1 MKRENISD
9 ALDMLDEELLSSVM
23 TMRDKKKTRSISIS
37 KLAGIILAAVFVL
50 SATVLTA
57 VANYTFTIDP
67 KDAKDLLEEAYY
79 YARYETDDLDE
90 RALFTYCWDEYRYD
104 ESIEGKLSG
113 LRRVYNIKFKVA
125 GYAYDI
131 DVDMSGIVTK
141 CNKAVDPDWENH
153 FDDYEGYERERI
165 NTLIMHGDMEPEVTV
180 GEIKTDAACDIFMDY
195 FNLDY
200 HNYYIEP
207 GAGSIWY
214 VPGNGMVCDY
224 STDPMTINLGYK
236 HGGYIYRCRI
246 NSVTGEVIDSS
257 ITELPDEELEK
268 KSYKHQHKHEE
279 NEYIGRYRAG
289 LIALETLGL
298 SNDYWPHI
306 LINFASKQ
314 ATRDIYD
321 ADAKIVVKIPD
332 NVDCYYRLSVRD
344 RPNND
349 WTQGAEITYTVVYI
363 DGLTGEVFAVVEN
376 AGKGTQHTIVPVSA
390 EAPKGMISE
399 ADAQLIVFEDAGIEA
414 KKELGG
420 FEIELVD
427 GKYEIYVLYRRHSFE
442 WEYDYTIDAASGEIL
457 SKKRR

>member
-23 TMRDKKKTRSISIS
+23 TMREQKETRNISIS

-57 VANYTFTIDP
+57 MANYTFTIDP
-67 KDAKDLLEEAYY
+67 KDTKDLLEEAYY

-141 CNKAVDPDWENH
+141 CNKTVDSDWENR

-180 GEIKTDAACDIFMDY
+180 GEIKADTAYDIFMDY
-195 FNLDY
+195 FNLDE
-200 HNYYIEP
+200 HNYYLDS
-207 GAGSIWY
+207 GDLSIYY
-214 VPGNGMVCDY
+214 VPGKETVCDY
-224 STDPMTINLGYK
+224 STDPMTINLGYE

-246 NSVTGEVIDSS
+246 NSVTGEVTDVSVTPI
-257 ITELPDEELEK
+257 EENEFPVG
-268 KSYKHQHKHEE
+268 KHLHKHEE
-279 NEYIGRYRAG
+279 SEYIGRYRAG

-298 SNDYWPHI
+298 SNDYWPRI
-306 LINFASKQ
+306 SINFASKQ
-314 ATRDIYD
+314 ATMDIYD
-321 ADAKIVVKIPD
+321 AGAKTAGKIPD

-376 AGKGTQHTIVPVSA
+376 AAKSTQHTIVPVSA

-399 ADAQLIVFEDAGIEA
+399 ADAQLIAFEDAGIEA

-427 GKYEIYVLYRRHSFE
+427 GKYEIYVLYHRHSFE
-442 WEYDYTIDAASGEIL
+442 WEYDYTIDAVSGEIL
-457 SKKRR
+457 SRTRR